1 MCIIAVKWRPSA
13 TSGYKLVLAANRD
26 EMLNRPS
33 APATPWKG
41 DLSHIIAGRDLDPSR
56 PPNGTWLGINKRGY
70 VACLTNIR
78 EKPSERQPK
87 PRGRGELATGYLMQ
101 HSQEYLDK
109 VLARA
114 DEYEGFNLLTFDL
127 HASQAQHT
135 TNRAALP
142 PTSLSIAQITMTPG
156 THVMTNGMLD
166 AEWVKAKVSQVVAD
180 SSYHW
185 RRQGLI
191 VSLQALK
198 LALTNAL
205 DGATDDDK
213 DALTSRLLT
222 ILSDDTRCCDASKHP
237 PTGMSNALEEQLSSI
252 YIKHEP
258 LAGYD
263 LMYGTR
269 AQTVILI
276 DADDNVHFCE
286 RSWQPS
292 GEWITSRYD
301 FKIDPEGT

>member
-114 DEYEGFNLLTFDL
+114 DEYEGRRKLNCLRKHPTNMIVGFNLLTFDL

-166 AEWVKAKVSQVVAD
+166 AEWVKAK
-180 SSYHW
+180 
-185 RRQGLI
+185 
-191 VSLQALK
+191 ALK